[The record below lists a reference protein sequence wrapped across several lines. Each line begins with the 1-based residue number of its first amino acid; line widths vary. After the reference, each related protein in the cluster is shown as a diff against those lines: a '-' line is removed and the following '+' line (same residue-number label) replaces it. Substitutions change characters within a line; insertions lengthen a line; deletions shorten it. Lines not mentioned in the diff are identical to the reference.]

1 MPPKGLRRPA
11 AAAVARDHRRGAVRR
26 RPAVR
31 GGRLEG
37 EAEDGFDL
45 EKFQGGDE
53 FRSHLV
59 PPELWTKGTKVIL
72 TGATY
77 WEEPIKASG
86 IIQNVVLDGRKK
98 VLSMELLG
106 TQSETLIKWKGSH
119 PGRLLEVDLCLDDCG
134 KVSKDGLIHC
144 THLRL
149 WKDHLEEGWMRIA
162 EGMEMP
168 VEDELAELRKRGEGL
183 AEEGRGEKALR
194 EDKDPKRVSPSSSRS
209 RRKKK
214 KKKEKKDKGEDKR
227 KEKDKK
233 EIQGVKNLTEV
244 FGKTGLDPRHGTRRK
259 MLRRAKKVAK
269 KKGKKDSSS
278 SSRSSTSGSS
288 GSEGGEGSNIFGE
301 EIKVKTVWGKVPGAL
316 TWGAISQ
323 MQTSLVRQSGEPW
336 ELSQDQ
342 VPPIFSQY
350 WRQFLHPKMSG
361 PMNREVQT
369 ICFAQDLLIQGRIAQ
384 ACDVLTQRV
393 KSLEQISGGSDYRIS
408 QRQELA
414 PHEVSSLSTNVET
427 LDASRLHREEL
438 KAKAASSRGGWERR
452 KGDQDHWGV
461 KGKGKSKDPKG
472 KGKKGNWRKG
482 DEREEKEHKKK
493 GD

>member
-1 MPPKGLRRPA
+1 MDGERR
-11 AAAVARDHRRGAVRR
+11 
-26 RPAVR
+26 
-31 GGRLEG
+31 
-37 EAEDGFDL
+37 
-45 EKFQGGDE
+45 
-53 FRSHLV
+53 
-59 PPELWTKGTKVIL
+59 
-72 TGATY
+72 
-77 WEEPIKASG
+77 
-86 IIQNVVLDGRKK
+86 
-98 VLSMELLG
+98 LS
-106 TQSETLIKWKGSH
+106 
-119 PGRLLEVDLCLDDCG
+119 
-134 KVSKDGLIHC
+134 
-144 THLRL
+144 
-149 WKDHLEEGWMRIA
+149 
-162 EGMEMP
+162 
-168 VEDELAELRKRGEGL
+168 
-183 AEEGRGEKALR
+183 EKAR
-194 EDKDPKRVSPSSSRS
+194 MPRS
-209 RRKKK
+209 RAHRAPDHEKRR
-214 KKKEKKDKGEDKR
+214 KKKEKKDKEDDKR

-233 EIQGVKNLTEV
+233 DIQGVKSLTEV
-244 FGKTGLDPRHGTRRK
+244 FGRTGLDPRHGTRRK

-269 KKGKKDSSS
+269 KNS

-301 EIKVKTVWGKVPGAL
+301 EIRVKSVWGKVPGAL

-336 ELSQDQ
+336 ELTQDQ

-452 KGDQDHWGV
+452 KGDQDHWEV
-461 KGKGKSKDPKG
+461 KGKGKNKDSKG
-472 KGKKGNWRKG
+472 KGKKGNWKKG
-482 DEREEKEHKKK
+482 DEREEKDQKKK

>member
-1 MPPKGLRRPA
+1 MK
-11 AAAVARDHRRGAVRR
+11 
-26 RPAVR
+26 
-31 GGRLEG
+31 
-37 EAEDGFDL
+37 
-45 EKFQGGDE
+45 
-53 FRSHLV
+53 S
-59 PPELWTKGTKVIL
+59 
-72 TGATY
+72 
-77 WEEPIKASG
+77 
-86 IIQNVVLDGRKK
+86 
-98 VLSMELLG
+98 
-106 TQSETLIKWKGSH
+106 
-119 PGRLLEVDLCLDDCG
+119 
-134 KVSKDGLIHC
+134 
-144 THLRL
+144 
-149 WKDHLEEGWMRIA
+149 
-162 EGMEMP
+162 
-168 VEDELAELRKRGEGL
+168 
-183 AEEGRGEKALR
+183 
-194 EDKDPKRVSPSSSRS
+194 
-209 RRKKK
+209 
-214 KKKEKKDKGEDKR
+214 
-227 KEKDKK
+227 
-233 EIQGVKNLTEV
+233 
-244 FGKTGLDPRHGTRRK
+244 
-259 MLRRAKKVAK
+259 
-269 KKGKKDSSS
+269 
-278 SSRSSTSGSS
+278 
-288 GSEGGEGSNIFGE
+288 
-301 EIKVKTVWGKVPGAL
+301 VWGKVPGAL

-452 KGDQDHWGV
+452 KGDQDHWDV
-461 KGKGKSKDPKG
+461 KGKGKNKDSKG

-482 DEREEKEHKKK
+482 DEREEKDQKKK